1 MPIPPLSSTSPSS
14 WIYTAEGGANLVLS
28 FSGTPDSPFVG
39 RALRLRKRK
48 RPSREL
54 RQGDEVHGESGV
66 EFGRSV
72 VERLLGR
79 EQLPEMETVELE
91 REWVEELAQRL
102 REEKVRPPER
112 EKEDEVDVEAGEAVV
127 VEDLVGG
134 TGVLA
139 VEIKPKW
146 GFLPS
151 PSRLSPSTS
160 TLKTSFCRFCMH
172 RYHKRALGHSSSPA
186 SDDAAAA
193 LLEHDEGYCPL
204 DQYSSDPERVR
215 SALEKL
221 YVGWIASNGEGN
233 SLRVFLNG
241 ERLSP
246 ANPLHVGHLA
256 LTLQHLA
263 LTLQHLALSSSVS
276 PSRPP
281 EYLASASFPL
291 SSLFSAVLLPALA
304 SSPLLSTL
312 KHLQRTLDALDI
324 EGLAALLLER
334 EGLDLFSP
342 DADLSKLGEQPTLPE
357 WESWLARYLPI
368 LRPSPSASPS
378 TSPSDARDTFATVLA
393 YPPTSTR
400 DAVLAYLISATFKD
414 CSLILR
420 LPLPTSAGV
429 HAQASVKPIDL
440 DPKPLARMGKY
451 ARMDAEI
458 LASWAGL
465 LDGIEAEERAK
476 VRRCRQ

>member
-1 MPIPPLSSTSPSS
+1 MPLPPLSSTSPSS

-28 FSGTPDSPFVG
+28 FSGTPDSPYAG

-79 EQLPEMETVELE
+79 KQLPKMETVELE
-91 REWVEELAQRL
+91 RGWAEELAQRL
-102 REEKVRPPER
+102 SEEKVRPPER

-146 GFLPS
+146 GFLPP

-160 TLKTSFCRFCMH
+160 PLKASFCRFCMH
-172 RYHKRALGHSSSPA
+172 RYHKRAPGHSSSPA
-186 SDDAAAA
+186 PGNDAAAPTA
-193 LLEHDEGYCPL
+193 HDEGYCPL
-204 DQYSSDPERVR
+204 DLYSSDPERVR

-221 YVGWIASNGEGN
+221 YVGWVASNGEGN

-246 ANPLHVGHLA
+246 ADHLHVG
-256 LTLQHLA
+256 HLA

-276 PSRPP
+276 PSQPP

-334 EGLDLFSP
+334 EGVDLFSP

-368 LRPSPSASPS
+368 LSPARSASPS
-378 TSPSDARDTFATVLA
+378 SISPSDARDTFATVLA
-393 YPPTSTR
+393 YPSTLTR
-400 DAVLAYLISATFKD
+400 DAVLACLLSATFKD

-420 LPLPTSAGV
+420 LPLPTPSSE
-429 HAQASVKPIDL
+429 HARASVKAIDL
-440 DPKPLARMGKY
+440 DPEPLARIGKY

-458 LASWAGL
+458 VESWTGL
-465 LDGIEAEERAK
+465 LDGLEAEERAK
-476 VRRCRQ
+476 VRSCRE